1 MADFEWR
8 EGRKDYMLM
17 GLRWRTII
25 IIVTIAAS
33 LWAVCP
39 PSDNII
45 KREKVKEVGGEVVQQ
60 EVLEQSWLR
69 FFPGERTVRE
79 TILKEETKDDGT
91 KTREKII
98 EHIAK
103 GRIKLG
109 LDLKGGSELL
119 YRVRVASGEDRP
131 GITGEIIDVLEKR
144 IDPQGVKEYRIQEQG
159 SHRILIQVPGATKE
173 EIERMKQR
181 LVSLGKLEFRLCAT
195 RDSIEYQ
202 DALKDKQ
209 VPGYYKHWIGK
220 KSGVVDESGNWELVR
235 NKVEITG
242 EHLSRVYSTRD
253 SRGLYPAVG
262 FEFDAVG
269 KNQFGHLTERN
280 IGKPLAII
288 LDNVLYTAPIIKSR
302 IPGVGIVEGNFTQE
316 KVNDLLAVLRA
327 GSLPADLE
335 LEMETTV
342 GPSLGSDSIRKG
354 LLAGWVGSTFV
365 VLFIGIYYLG
375 VGWVANFALLLNIF
389 FIFGAM
395 ALINATLTL
404 PGIAGLVLTIGMAV
418 DANVLIFERI
428 REEKG
433 KGKPIKLA
441 VKAGYERA
449 FTTIFD
455 SNLTTLITGVILAAV
470 GTGPVK
476 GFAWVLILGL
486 IINMFTAIFV
496 TRTIYEYTI
505 DREWTKSFS
514 MLLFLKEPAAQFTH
528 YRRFFIPLSCTLIIA
543 GMVAFAIRGK
553 DKYDIDFTGGTLV
566 HLQLNRPTPAGFV
579 RTAMADVGYDHAEV
593 QGIWSTE
600 SLVQAAT
607 DASEFGIRIKEL
619 TNEQVKDKFLSDFK
633 RILER
638 ERQYGE
644 ARFADK
650 TSIELKL
657 NTPVEEAVLSKYL
670 TDAGYGDED
679 IVSIIPVGSSTK
691 FYEFVIPG
699 IADEKVRH
707 NILTKITDGLKDH
720 IASYQVELSFGD
732 IKETLPTSE
741 AAPKER
747 QYVSHSSLD
756 LDLNRAID
764 PTLLRLEFAKA
775 GFGDVT
781 IETRE
786 TETRRALTTRFQIG
800 GTGDALQSIK
810 QKMAKTLTIPS
821 ISNIGSNSIH
831 VELKEPIEEVALIGL
846 LKNRHLDGIVSHNV
860 ALNLPSETYVVNVN
874 PLRTG
879 KIQEKIQEDI
889 AKIFKDNLYS
899 ETVTV
904 NIVPANENATHNVA
918 STSEV
923 KEVHNNPVEKST
935 ELVFKIELNP
945 PMQKERIEHALSQAG
960 YLNMLLEE
968 LKEDTLYQT
977 LKINVN
983 PSEVEKMKDDI
994 TKALTA
1000 PQPLKRVVS
1009 IGSTVA
1015 GEMKNRAIVAII
1027 FSWLAI
1033 IIYVWIR
1040 FGQLKFGVAAVIAL
1054 IHDVLITAGA
1064 VAIADH
1070 YSNIFGDVK
1079 INLSMVAAFLT
1090 LVGYS
1095 INDTIVIFDRI
1106 RENMGG
1112 KQANLTPA
1120 LINTSINQTLSR
1132 TILTSSTVLG
1142 VVLAL
1147 YLLGGSVIHGFAFVM
1162 VVGTIT
1168 GSYSTIFIA
1177 APILEWW
1184 RKK

>member
-1 MADFEWR
+1 MQI
-8 EGRKDYMLM
+8 

-33 LWAVCP
+33 LWAVYP
-39 PSDNII
+39 PSDKVI
-45 KREKVKEVGGEVVQQ
+45 KREKIKEIGSEVVHQ
-60 EVLEQSWLR
+60 EILEQSWLR
-69 FFPGERTVRE
+69 VFPGEHTIRE
-79 TILKEETKDDGT
+79 TILKEETKEDGT

-103 GRIKLG
+103 GHIKLG

-119 YRVRVASGEDRP
+119 YKVNAAPGEDRP
-131 GITGEIIDVLEKR
+131 GITGEIIEVLKKR

-159 SHRILIQVPGATKE
+159 SHRVLIQVPGATKE
-173 EIERMKQR
+173 EIESMKAR
-181 LVSLGKLEFRLCAT
+181 LVSLGRLEFRLCAT
-195 RDSIEYQ
+195 KESPEYQ
-202 DALKDKQ
+202 DALKGKQ

-220 KSGVVDESGNWELVR
+220 KSGEVEESENWELVR

-242 EHLSRVYSTRD
+242 EHLARVYSSRD

-262 FEFDAVG
+262 FEFDTIGTA
-269 KNQFGHLTERN
+269 QFGHVTERN

-288 LDNVLYTAPIIKSR
+288 LDNTLYSAPIIKSR
-302 IPGVGIVEGNFTQE
+302 IAGSGIIEGSFTQE

-327 GSLPADLE
+327 GSLPADLG

-342 GPSLGSDSIRKG
+342 GPSLGMDSIKKG

-389 FIFGAM
+389 FIFGSM
-395 ALINATLTL
+395 ALIGATLTL

-428 REEKG
+428 REEKA

-441 VKAGYERA
+441 VKAGYEKA

-505 DREWTKSFS
+505 DREWTKRFA
-514 MLLFLKEPAAQFTH
+514 MLLFFKAPAVQFTR
-528 YRRFFIPLSCTLIIA
+528 YRQFFIPVSCGLIIA
-543 GMVAFAIRGK
+543 GMVAFAIRGR

-579 RTAMADVGYDHAEV
+579 RTALADVGYDHAEA

-600 SLVQAAT
+600 SLVQAAA
-607 DASEFGIRIKEL
+607 DASEFGIRVKEL
-619 TNEQVKDKFLSDFK
+619 TNEQVKDKLLNDLR

-638 ERQYGE
+638 KHQYGTVK
-644 ARFADK
+644 FTDK

-657 NTPVEEAVLSKYL
+657 NTPVEESVLSEYL
-670 TDAGYGDED
+670 AGAGYGDED
-679 IVSIIPVGSSTK
+679 IVSIVPVGKGTN
-691 FYEFVIPG
+691 FYELT
-699 IADEKVRH
+699 IAGMTDEKVRY
-707 NILTKITDGLKDH
+707 NLLSKIIDGLKDSLK
-720 IASYQVELSFGD
+720 SYQVELSFGD
-732 IKETLPTSE
+732 IKETLPPTE
-741 AAPKER
+741 AATRER

-764 PTLLRLEFAKA
+764 PTLLKLELTKA
-775 GFGDVT
+775 GFDNINV
-781 IETRE
+781 ETRE
-786 TETRRALTTRFQIG
+786 TETRRALTTRFQVG
-800 GTGDALQSIK
+800 GTANTLQTIK
-810 QKMAKTLTIPS
+810 QKMSRTLTVPS

-831 VELKEPIEEVALIGL
+831 IELKESIEKVALMGL
-846 LKNRHLDGIVSHNV
+846 LKNRHLDGIVSRAV
-860 ALNLPSETYVVNVN
+860 ALNLHSEIYMVDIK

-879 KIQEKIQEDI
+879 KIQEKIQEDVV
-889 AKIFKDNLYS
+889 KIFKDNLYS
-899 ETVTV
+899 EPVTV
-904 NIVPANENATHNVA
+904 NFVPVNESTSSNVA
-918 STSEV
+918 STSEA
-923 KEVHNNPVEKST
+923 KEVSGNPSEKGT
-935 ELVFKIELNP
+935 EQIFKIELNP
-945 PMQKERIEHALSQAG
+945 PMKKDRIEYVLAQTG
-960 YLNMLLEE
+960 YLNTLVEGLEE
-968 LKEDTLYQT
+968 DKVYQT
-977 LKINVN
+977 FKIRGN
-983 PSEVEKMKDDI
+983 PSEVEKMKEDI
-994 TKALTA
+994 TKALTMSK
-1000 PQPLKRVVS
+1000 PLKRVVS
-1009 IGSTVA
+1009 IGSAVA

-1033 IIYVWIR
+1033 IVYVWIR

-1064 VAIADH
+1064 VAIADY

-1112 KQANLTPA
+1112 KQEKLTPT

-1132 TILTSSTVLG
+1132 TILTSTTVLG

-1184 RKK
+1184 KR